1 MVGRQLTGAKRREPD
16 SRQTT
21 LIRMS
26 KNEAPPAPETLDQ
39 PIAKRGIPRKWKSVL
54 ALCLGVVGPFV
65 WFVLA
70 ETVGGYAMYIGPG
83 GYFLLSQY
91 FLSSGNPQA
100 LRSDWPCILRLNF
113 WMLCMTVVLIV
124 WQKEV
129 HMLWLAVLG
138 CTLACSCAGAALAA
152 LAARIA
158 RH

>member
-1 MVGRQLTGAKRREPD
+1 
-16 SRQTT
+16 
-21 LIRMS
+21 MS
-26 KNEAPPAPETLDQ
+26 KNEAPPTPETLDQ
-39 PIAKRGIPRKWKSVL
+39 PIAKRGIPRKWKGVS
-54 ALCLGVVGPFV
+54 ALSLGVVGLFV

-70 ETVGGYAMYIGPG
+70 ESVGGYAMYIGPG

-113 WMLCMTVVLIV
+113 WILCLTVFILA
-124 WQKEV
+124 QKGL
-129 HMLWLAVLG
+129 HMPWLAV

-152 LAARIA
+152 RIA